1 MIFQKFIPQHLKI
14 LNSKEKKEIVSMI
27 NSQWDANFSTDLGM
41 LRNNEDKIFL
51 INPSIANIDFSKL
64 RINSLGLYIA
74 EVKDGFV
81 RLSIEGSQLI
91 GPHAKTNVVD
101 LTHEEAGKWLMGED
115 IERQTDF
122 QKFVIMRSGVDFLGC
137 GCQVK
142 GKILNY
148 VGKNRR
154 VSAVHS

>member
-1 MIFQKFIPQHLKI
+1 MEHLKI
-14 LNSKEKKEIVSMI
+14 LNSKEKKEIVSKI
-27 NSQWDANFSTDLGM
+27 NGQWDASFSTDLGM

-51 INPSIANIDFSKL
+51 MNPSIANIDLTKL
-64 RINSLGLYIA
+64 RINSMGLYFA

-81 RLSIEGSQLI
+81 RLSIEGAQMI
-91 GPHAKTNVVD
+91 GSLAKKNVVEIS
-101 LTHEEAGKWLMGED
+101 HEEAGRWLMGED
-115 IERQTDF
+115 LEKQTDF
-122 QKFVIMRSGVDFLGC
+122 QKFVIIKSNSDFLGC